1 MNKLEK
7 QKKKQAKL
15 EAKRVKALEKEE
27 RKKKRAKNKPYTIV
41 SYMFVAMFVSLIGY
55 MVYFNVIKSEEFIN
69 SPYNTR
75 QDTFA
80 DRVIRG
86 DIKSSDGEVLATTE
100 VYEDGTENR
109 YYPFGNMFAH
119 VIGYDTKGKSGLE
132 SEANFQLL
140 TSHAFFL
147 VLLKNEFQSQ
157 KNRGDTVVTTLNANL
172 QVTAY
177 NALGDRNG
185 AVVAL
190 EPSTGKI
197 VAMVSKPDFNPNT
210 IDQDWEYLVSN
221 SENTSLLNRSTQ
233 GQYPPG
239 SIFKVVTALDYLR
252 THKTISGFSYNCS
265 GSITSEDHTI
275 TCYGG
280 AVHGEEDLSNA
291 FAHSCNCA
299 FAQMGLDLG
308 GASLR
313 QTGESLLFNKKLP
326 LSMEYHKSLLSVD
339 GSAGNPL
346 MMQTAIGQGNTLVS
360 PMHMALIASAIAND
374 GVLMTPYLI
383 DHVENYSGNLVSEK
397 SSNEYKRLMSTE
409 EAQTL
414 EQLMVN
420 VVNTG
425 TASALSGLGYSVA
438 GKTGSAEFDEYG
450 NSHSWFIGY
459 SNVENPELV
468 VAIIVENGGTGREAA
483 VPVAQQLFDAYHYN

>member
-1 MNKLEK
+1 M
-7 QKKKQAKL
+7 

-147 VLLKNEFQSQ
+147 EQLKNEFRNQ

-409 EAQTL
+409 EAQIL

>member
-1 MNKLEK
+1 M
-7 QKKKQAKL
+7 

-147 VLLKNEFQSQ
+147 EQLKNEFRNQ

-409 EAQTL
+409 EAQIL

-459 SNVENPELV
+459 SNVDNPDLV
-468 VAIIVENGGTGREAA
+468 VAIIVENGGTGSEAA
-483 VPVAQQLFDAYHYN
+483 VPIAGQIFDAYYFDN

>member
-1 MNKLEK
+1 M
-7 QKKKQAKL
+7 

-147 VLLKNEFQSQ
+147 EQLKNEFRNQ

-265 GSITSEDHTI
+265 VSITSEDHTI

-409 EAQTL
+409 EAQIL

>member
-1 MNKLEK
+1 M
-7 QKKKQAKL
+7 

-55 MVYFNVIKSEEFIN
+55 MVYFNAIKSEEFIN

-147 VLLKNEFQSQ
+147 EQLKNEFQSQ

-397 SSNEYKRLMSTE
+397 SSNEYKRLMSTD

-483 VPVAQQLFDAYHYN
+483 VPVAQQLFEAYHYR

>member
-1 MNKLEK
+1 M
-7 QKKKQAKL
+7 

-147 VLLKNEFQSQ
+147 EQLKNEFQSQ

>member
-1 MNKLEK
+1 M
-7 QKKKQAKL
+7 

-55 MVYFNVIKSEEFIN
+55 MVYFNAIKSEEFIN

-147 VLLKNEFQSQ
+147 EQLKNEFQSQ

-397 SSNEYKRLMSTE
+397 SSNEYKRLMSTD

-425 TASALSGLGYSVA
+425 TASALSGFGYSVA

>member
-1 MNKLEK
+1 M
-7 QKKKQAKL
+7 

-147 VLLKNEFQSQ
+147 EQLKNEFRNQ

-185 AVVAL
+185 AVVVL

-409 EAQTL
+409 EAQIL

-459 SNVENPELV
+459 SNVDNPDLV
-468 VAIIVENGGTGREAA
+468 VAIIVENGGTGSEAA
-483 VPVAQQLFDAYHYN
+483 VPIAGQIFDAYYFDN

>member
-1 MNKLEK
+1 M
-7 QKKKQAKL
+7 

-147 VLLKNEFQSQ
+147 EQLKNEFRNQ

-409 EAQTL
+409 EAQIL

-483 VPVAQQLFDAYHYN
+483 VPVAQQLFEAYHYN